1 MGAVRRVRI
10 GMSKAPSAVPWRR
23 CTACRKGFRFH
34 DLRHFF
40 ASVLIAGGC
49 DVKAVQAAMRHG
61 AASMTLDVYA
71 GLWPDADDRARQAAS
86 AALAMRPA
94 AADGLR
100 TTTGQTVR

>member
-1 MGAVRRVRI
+1 M
-10 GMSKAPSAVPWRR
+10 
-23 CTACRKGFRFH
+23 
-34 DLRHFF
+34 
-40 ASVLIAGGC
+40 LIAGGC

>member
-1 MGAVRRVRI
+1 
-10 GMSKAPSAVPWRR
+10 
-23 CTACRKGFRFH
+23 
-34 DLRHFF
+34 
-40 ASVLIAGGC
+40 
-49 DVKAVQAAMRHG
+49 MRHG